1 MHAQVFGHMHLSH
14 ADVEVTESWSCYCQM
29 VCVVCVW
36 LLLWCRFFLFFL
48 ICAVAYTCGRL
59 ALFSSEC
66 FSRLQPL
73 AGSTSRRPKTLF
85 TTSYDFWERN
95 GISQTDLISAHHNQ
109 RVCKYHSDIDLNCR
123 NENVWKLSVVQMFYF
138 FTKTVIFLSA
148 NCEIIR
154 CSSVMLGVIAV
165 L

>member
-1 MHAQVFGHMHLSH
+1 MHLSH

-36 LLLWCRFFLFFL
+36 LLLWCRFFLFFFFL

-66 FSRLQPL
+66 FPRLQPL

-95 GISQTDLISAHHNQ
+95 SISQTDLISAHHNQ

-123 NENVWKLSVVQMFYF
+123 NENVWKLSVVQMFDFWQNQWF
-138 FTKTVIFLSA
+138 FSLPIARSYAAHLS
-148 NCEIIR
+148 C
-154 CSSVMLGVIAV
+154 
-165 L
+165 